1 MNKHTELAAYFSAIY
16 SVPKFL
22 EVFHFC
28 SYIVDL
34 SNQGPL
40 ALFYTKSLYANA
52 CARTKLHLDW
62 LKQEAQYNEA
72 VENKKRQNRARKAA
86 QAARDAARANHDDV
100 AVGSD
105 NLFGTPA
112 GNRAPAGTRVA
123 EGDFDGLFVNE
134 ETAAAVAVDLT
145 QHADDD
151 ADVVVPQFDK
161 ASTHNKDGFTAY
173 LNNFP
178 TAPQFANVSRKEF
191 SDKLAKKYK
200 KPKTEAAHVEFNG
213 DNLFLE
219 GE

>member
-1 MNKHTELAAYFSAIY
+1 MNKHTELAAYFSSIY
-16 SVPKFL
+16 SVQKFL

-62 LKQEAQYNEA
+62 LKQEEQYNQA
-72 VENKKRQNRARKAA
+72 VENKKRQDCARKAA
-86 QAARDAARANHDDV
+86 QAARDAARAN
-100 AVGSD
+100 
-105 NLFGTPA
+105 LFGTPA
-112 GNRAPAGTRVA
+112 GDRAHASTRVA
-123 EGDFDGLFVNE
+123 DGDFDGLFKNE
-134 ETAAAVAVDLT
+134 ETAAALAVDLIL
-145 QHADDD
+145 HADDD
-151 ADVVVPQFDK
+151 AHVVVPQFDK

-200 KPKTEAAHVEFNG
+200 KPKTEAAHVEFDG